1 MAEFPRDSLE
11 FVEQLGEGQFG
22 EVHLCEATRVADIL
36 GSDDFLVRGSAANGT
51 GTTGQRPV
59 MVAVKV
65 LRHDADDQAR

>member
-22 EVHLCEATRVADIL
+22 EVHLCEAKRVADIL
-36 GSDDFLVRGSAANGT
+36 GDDFLLNRT
-51 GTTGQRPV
+51 TTTTGSRAGA